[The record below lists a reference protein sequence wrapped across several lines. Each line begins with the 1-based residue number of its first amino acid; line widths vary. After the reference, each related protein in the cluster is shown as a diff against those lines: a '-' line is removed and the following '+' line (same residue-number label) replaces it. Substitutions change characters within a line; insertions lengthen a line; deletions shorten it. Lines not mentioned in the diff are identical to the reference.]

1 MAEQT
6 LWSGTPSQLKN
17 LGWFLLCLLVIPIPI
32 AVYKWLETKCHL
44 FQLTSERLLVTHG
57 ILSKTTDTLEL
68 YRVRDIQVT
77 QPFWLRMFGLHNVH
91 LITADTSTPCVVLD
105 CVPAVAALPDQLR
118 TQIEACRM
126 RKRVREVAIDEPLSM
141 DEPHAS

>member
-32 AVYKWLETKCHL
+32 AIYKWVETKCHL
-44 FQLTSERLLVTHG
+44 FQLTTERLVITRG

-68 YRVRDIQVT
+68 YRVRDLQIT
-77 QPFWLRMFGLHNVH
+77 QPIWLRMFGLHNVH
-91 LITADTSTPCVVLD
+91 LITADTSTPRVELYYMPV
-105 CVPAVAALPDQLR
+105 AAALPDQFR
-118 TQIEACRM
+118 TQIEACKM
-126 RKRVREVAIDEPLSM
+126 RKRVREVAIDEPLTM